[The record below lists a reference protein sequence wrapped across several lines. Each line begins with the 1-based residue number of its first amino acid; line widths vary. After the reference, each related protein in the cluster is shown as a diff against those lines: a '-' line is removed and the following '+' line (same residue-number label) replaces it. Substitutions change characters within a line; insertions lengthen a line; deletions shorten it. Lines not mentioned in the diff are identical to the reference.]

1 MRKVLF
7 VGAGNMGRAIL
18 SRALSEHLLETNQV
32 VIKEHVP
39 STCEELTRSLGVE
52 ASTSYPDLS
61 TIDTVVLAVKPYI
74 LPEVLAELRALGT
87 LSPSAVL
94 ISVAAGV
101 NFSMLRDWYE
111 SDQWIRVMPNTPV
124 MIGEGMI
131 AVSTFVESDE
141 VPEVV
146 TSIFGKSGKLVAV
159 SEANLERLGAYSGT
173 GPGYFY
179 TLLDAMADAGV
190 AIGLT
195 RPLAIEAAAQ
205 TMLGASKM
213 LLETGLHPSVLRD
226 QVTSPGGTTVAG
238 ILALEK
244 AGGRAALQAAVHAS
258 YEKALATQK
267 K

>member
-1 MRKVLF
+1 
-7 VGAGNMGRAIL
+7 MGRAIL
-18 SRALSEHLLETNQV
+18 SRALSEQLLHANQV
-32 VIKEHVP
+32 VIKEHAP
-39 STCEELTRSLGVE
+39 STCEELTRLFGVE
-52 ASTSYPDLS
+52 ANTSYPDLS
-61 TIDTVVLAVKPYI
+61 TIDTVVLAVKPVV
-74 LPEVLAELRALGT
+74 LPTVLKEMKVLGT
-87 LSPSAVL
+87 LPASATI
-94 ISVAAGV
+94 ISLAAGV
-101 NFSMLRDWYE
+101 TFSMLQDGYE
-111 SDQWIRVMPNTPV
+111 SEHWIRVMPNTPV
-124 MIGEGMI
+124 SVGEGLI
-131 AVSTFVESDE
+131 AVATLEESVD
-141 VPEVV
+141 VPEEVS
-146 TSIFGKSGKLVAV
+146 SIFEACGKLVAV

-195 RPLAIEAAAQ
+195 RSLAIEAAAQ
-205 TMLGASKM
+205 TMLGASKL
-213 LLETGLHPSVLRD
+213 LLETGLHPAVLRD

>member
-1 MRKVLF
+1 
-7 VGAGNMGRAIL
+7 MGRAIL
-18 SRALSEHLLETNQV
+18 SRALSEQLLHADQV
-32 VIKEHVP
+32 VIKEHAP
-39 STCEELTRSLGVE
+39 STCEELTRLFGVE

-61 TIDTVVLAVKPYI
+61 TIDTVVLAVKPVV
-74 LPEVLAELRALGT
+74 LPTVLAEMKALGT
-87 LSPSAVL
+87 LPSSATM
-94 ISVAAGV
+94 ISLAAGV
-101 NFSMLRDWYE
+101 TFSMLNDWYE
-111 SDQWIRVMPNTPV
+111 SERWIRVMPNTPV
-124 MIGEGMI
+124 SVGAGLI
-131 AVSTFVESDE
+131 AVATLEESTE
-141 VPEVV
+141 VPEEVS
-146 TSIFGKSGKLVAV
+146 SIFEACGKLVAV

-205 TMLGASKM
+205 TMLGASKL
-213 LLETGLHPSVLRD
+213 LLETGLHPAVLRD

-244 AGGRAALQAAVHAS
+244 AGGRAALQAAVLAS